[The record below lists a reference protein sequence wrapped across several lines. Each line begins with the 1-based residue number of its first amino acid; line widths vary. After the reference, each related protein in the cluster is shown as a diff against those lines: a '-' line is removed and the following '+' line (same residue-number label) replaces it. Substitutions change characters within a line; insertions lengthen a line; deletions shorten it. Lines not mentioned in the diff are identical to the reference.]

1 MGFTKEQ
8 TQAIEN
14 DGANILVSAAAGSG
28 KTTVLVARIINKII
42 MKKIDIDKL
51 LIVTFTNAA
60 ASEMKERLLKALYDE
75 IDKNPNDVHLQKQV
89 NLINQA
95 HISTISSFCLDV
107 IRNNFFEIGMSA
119 NCRVGDPAE
128 IEILKQEAIEEVFEN
143 NYELQNEDFLDLLNK
158 YTIYKDDEPLKN
170 IILKLFDFTS
180 SIPYPHKWINQAV
193 EDYNVEV
200 EDFAQT
206 KWGKIIIDRAKQ
218 LIDDSIISLERAK
231 KMLYGNSNLM
241 KPYELINEDINDLK
255 SIDFS
260 TWDKAFLG
268 INSKVFNPW
277 SAKRKL
283 EQDEIELK
291 EKAKGIRDEV
301 KKVFEKQI
309 KKSLF
314 IYNSNE
320 SISDIK
326 KMYFTLKKIERLLLE
341 FEEGFSSKK
350 KERNVVDFSDI
361 EHTALNLLI
370 DKQGKK
376 TEIAKQNDFNEIL
389 IDEYQDSNLI
399 QESILSAI
407 SSGNNL
413 FMVGD
418 VKQSIYRFRQ
428 ARPDLFIEKYE
439 KYDLIKN
446 DNEIKDDTKIQL
458 YKNFRSREEVLNFSN
473 VIFQNIMSKQLGEI
487 EYNEDEYLN
496 YVEKEEKAKIDC
508 KSEMYII
515 ETKESD
521 EKDEEREEEIGV
533 VDNATL
539 EARLA
544 CKKIKELHN
553 EGIDY
558 KDIAILLRSP
568 GTVGAVY
575 EKELLEAGIP
585 VFSDATS
592 EYLESIEI
600 DTIISLLKIID
611 NPLQDI
617 PLVSVLRSPIG
628 GFNDNELIEIRLN
641 KKEGNYYNA
650 LVETS
655 NDNNELG
662 NKVKDFLNKI
672 DEFRMLQNE
681 IPLDELIWKI
691 YSETG
696 YYHFVRLMP
705 NGKLRQANL
714 RKLFEKAKEYEK
726 ISFKGLFN
734 FIGFIEKVAS
744 KSSSNLIAA
753 KIIGEK
759 DDVVRIMSIHK
770 SKGLEFP
777 VVILCGVEKRFNE
790 QDMKTKIIYDQDIG
804 IGINYIDDGIEYP
817 TLTKDAINIK
827 AKKELVSEEMRILY
841 VALTRAKDKLI
852 IIGADQNVQKKL
864 NEKESEVEKYHG
876 KGSINKLNNNLVEKY
891 NRFIDWIEL
900 VYKTDKKLNLNLE
913 IIPKSEIKYEE
924 KIENENRDEIDRK
937 IDRIKFEEIDKLLKW
952 NYNYSIL
959 VEAPSKTSVT
969 ALKNCKI
976 KIKNDEIFMLDDRV
990 TEKEIIPLNLDFNEQ
1005 DKNLTPA
1012 EKGTLIHLVLQK
1024 LENEDVN
1031 STIDNLKVN
1040 KEEKDFL
1047 KNNQK
1052 IIEEYIKT
1060 PLFKDLKNAIE
1071 THKETPFY
1079 INIKYKNT
1087 GESVLVQGVIDLYYI
1102 NQNNELILVD
1112 YKTDQGVN
1120 EEILKQRYINQL
1132 EIYKVAL
1139 KRALKRDVKKC
1150 CIYSTFL
1157 NKLIKI

>member
-119 NCRVGDPAE
+119 NFRVGDPAE

-170 IILKLFDFTS
+170 IILKLFDFTR

>member
-119 NCRVGDPAE
+119 NFRVGDPAE

>member
-119 NCRVGDPAE
+119 NFRVGYPAE

>member
-119 NCRVGDPAE
+119 NFRVGDPAE

-283 EQDEIELK
+283 EQDDIELK